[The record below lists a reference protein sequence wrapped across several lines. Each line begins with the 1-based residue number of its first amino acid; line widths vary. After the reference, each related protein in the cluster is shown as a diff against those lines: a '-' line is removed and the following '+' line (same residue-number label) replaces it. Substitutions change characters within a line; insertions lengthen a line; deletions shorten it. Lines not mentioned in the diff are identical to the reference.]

1 MNAMTAAGKSLKSYA
16 LIELVLG
23 VFYLLA
29 IPAVPDA
36 WWSYLATGLVSVL
49 FGLVLLAAAKSAAG
63 RKAAWALAIVN
74 LALTVLG
81 LVLNLKSGAG
91 PAALV
96 SVAVDLLYA
105 LGVLVPLYR
114 QTTAKTR

>member
-1 MNAMTAAGKSLKSYA
+1 MTAAGKSLKTYA

-36 WWSYLATGLVSVL
+36 WWSYLATGLVSIL
-49 FGLVLLAAAKSAAG
+49 FGLALLAAAKSAAG

>member
-1 MNAMTAAGKSLKSYA
+1 MTAVGKSLKTYA

-36 WWSYLATGLVSVL
+36 WWSYLATGLVSIL
-49 FGLVLLAAAKSAAG
+49 FGLALLAAAKSAAG

-81 LVLNLKSGAG
+81 LVLILKSGARA
-91 PAALV
+91 AALV

-105 LGVLVPLYR
+105 LGVLVPLVR
-114 QTTAKTR
+114 LTKTNAR